1 MKTIFSKADIV
12 LFILLLLIAAAGI
25 IWMSSGGQA
34 QTAVI
39 RQDGKVVKEVP
50 LNVDQ
55 TFWVGDVE
63 ITVEDGAIAFIE
75 SDCPNKECIHAGW
88 LRMPGATAACLP
100 NRISI
105 TLTGESEVDAI
116 AN

>member
-1 MKTIFSKADIV
+1 M

-25 IWMSSGGQA
+25 IWMWGGGQA
-34 QTAVI
+34 QTALI
-39 RQDGKVVKEVP
+39 RQNGEIVREVS
-50 LNVDQ
+50 LSTDQ
-55 TFWVGDVE
+55 TFTVGDVE
-63 ITVEDGAIAFIE
+63 IEVKDGAIAFIE

-88 LRMPGATAACLP
+88 LRIPGATAACLP

-105 TLTGESEVDAI
+105 TVSGESGVDAI

>member
-1 MKTIFSKADIV
+1 MKAIISKADII
-12 LFILLLLIAAAGI
+12 LFILLLLVAAGGI
-25 IWMSSGGQA
+25 VLMSGGGEA
-34 QTAVI
+34 QTAII
-39 RQDGKVVKEVP
+39 RQDGVVVREVP
-50 LNVDQ
+50 LGVNQ

-63 ITVEDGAIAFIE
+63 IMVKDGAIAFIE

-88 LRMPGATAACLP
+88 LSSPGDTAACLP

-105 TLTGESEVDAI
+105 TLSGESEVDTI

>member
-1 MKTIFSKADIV
+1 MKAIFSKADVI
-12 LFILLLLIAAAGI
+12 LFILLLLVAVAGI
-25 IWMSSGGQA
+25 ILMSGDGQA
-34 QTAVI
+34 QTAII
-39 RQDGKVVKEVP
+39 RQDGAIVKEVP

-55 TFWVGDVE
+55 TFTVGDVH
-63 ITVEDGAIAFIE
+63 IQVKDDAIAFVE
-75 SDCPNKECIHAGW
+75 SDCPGKECIHAGW

-100 NRISI
+100 NRVSI